1 VYLWGMGR
9 IPQYRLVYETL
20 RKHIGDGVY
29 SEGDLLPSENELCVL
44 HGVTRPTVRKALDRL
59 LNEGYIKK
67 QQGKGSIVRGR
78 PKGVGILSITGTTS
92 AIGEEKLQTK
102 IIVKPELRKVER
114 AFNFELSELERE
126 SGCIYMER
134 LRLVNGKPVFYD
146 ITILPNINLP
156 RFLSRNMENHSLF
169 DVLRKQY
176 QLEVTGGEQ
185 QMLAKLPD
193 KKLQR
198 HFEVGPR
205 HPIIQL
211 NRKLET
217 NRMNYFFYSQVSC
230 NTDEYVLEGEI

>member
-1 VYLWGMGR
+1 MVMNR
-9 IPQYRLVYETL
+9 IPQYKVVYETL

-67 QQGKGSIVRGR
+67 QQGKGSIVSGR
-78 PKGVGILSITGTTS
+78 PKGIGILSITGTTS
-92 AIGEEKLQTK
+92 AIGEEKLQTT
-102 IIVKPELRKVER
+102 IIVKPELRRFEQ

-193 KKLQR
+193 KNLQK
-198 HFEVGPR
+198 HFGVGPR

>member
-1 VYLWGMGR
+1 MTR
-9 IPQYRLVYETL
+9 TPQYRLVYEKL
-20 RKHIGDGVY
+20 RKPIVEGVY
-29 SEGDLLPSENELCVL
+29 NEGDLLPSENALCML

-126 SGCIYMER
+126 SGCIYIER
-134 LRLVNGKPVFYD
+134 LRLVSGNPVFYD
-146 ITILPNINLP
+146 ITFLPNINLP
-156 RFLSRNMENHSLF
+156 RFTSRNLTDRSLF
-169 DVLRKQY
+169 DVLRKHY

-193 KKLQR
+193 KKLQK
-198 HFEVGPR
+198 HFGVGPR

-217 NRMNYFFYSQVSC
+217 NRVNYFFYSQVFC
-230 NTDEYVLEGEI
+230 NTEEYVLEGEI